1 MKKIKNILSLLFL
14 GLAVSMT
21 MVSCLDDNDD
31 NSSKGLT
38 DEQKQNYAL
47 LMSGDYTGKL
57 YYFDKNIDKSNDKN
71 QTDSIVGY
79 NVRYNFPDMSI
90 EMNDFPARLL
100 FKQLSGYDELKEAAK
115 DKTVDIKLGY
125 EPYDAKNS
133 VVSFYMK
140 EIKPVSVSLTYGGET
155 HDFKVYFLVNTI
167 GAWKDKLTQFTVIEY
182 GIAESTD
189 EKGNPVWLTGSPVY
203 PESQSVDDYTTK
215 FKDVQFVFSNIIK

>member
-1 MKKIKNILSLLFL
+1 M
-14 GLAVSMT
+14 
-21 MVSCLDDNDD
+21 
-31 NSSKGLT
+31 
-38 DEQKQNYAL
+38 
-47 LMSGDYTGKL
+47 
-57 YYFDKNIDKSNDKN
+57 
-71 QTDSIVGY
+71 GY
-79 NVRYNFPDMSI
+79 NVRFNFPDMSI

-100 FKQLSGYDELKEAAK
+100 FKQLSGYEELKEAAK

-125 EPYDAKNS
+125 EPYDAQNS

-155 HDFKVYFLVNTI
+155 HDFKVYFLVSTI

-203 PESQSVDDYTTK
+203 PENQSVDDYTTK
-215 FKDVQFVFSNIIK
+215 IKDVQFVFSNIIK